1 MEDTMDTD
9 MIMDMVDL
17 TQSQQ
22 ELNTHTMVVSVMTPM
37 SNIHLPTTTITPHL
51 MDTQFMVMDMV
62 MDTTKI
68 IAVI

>member
-1 MEDTMDTD
+1 MEDITDMD

-22 ELNTHTMVVSVMTPM
+22 ELNTHTRVDSVMTPM

-51 MDTQFMVMDMV
+51 MD
-62 MDTTKI
+62 I
-68 IAVI
+68 